1 MYRKLG
7 NKNLLLTHTSVRNYP
22 TPWTMWGGN
31 KFRPGDH
38 IGNVKIGPAGMRCPE
53 DAKVNESYIVFKKVK
68 F

>member
-1 MYRKLG
+1 M
-7 NKNLLLTHTSVRNYP
+7 RNYP

-53 DAKVNESYIVFKKVK
+53 DAKVNESYFVFKKVK